1 MAEIQSQTGN
11 NWKKGAVRRSKKLS
25 TKVDLTP
32 MVDLGF
38 LLITFFIIT
47 TTWSESKAMRF
58 IMPKGDKADMP
69 VPESTAL
76 TLIPISNNRIFYY
89 HGNFAEAMPASAYS
103 VSGYAIDSGI
113 GAVIRKKQLQLSH
126 SCPFSSK
133 DLMLVIKP
141 SPEASY
147 KNLVDVM
154 DEVLI
159 NGISHYAVVD
169 LSAAEETFV
178 RKNAGQ

>member
-11 NWKKGAVRRSKKLS
+11 NRRKGAVRRSKKLS
-25 TKVDLTP
+25 TRVDLTP

-47 TTWSESKAMRF
+47 TTWSEAKVMRF
-58 IMPKGDKADMP
+58 MMPKDDGHHIPIAK
-69 VPESTAL
+69 STAL
-76 TLIPISNNRIFYY
+76 TLIPIADNKIFYY
-89 HGNFAEAMPASAYS
+89 HGEPADFLDAAVYG
-103 VSGYAIDSGI
+103 VTGYDVMTGI
-113 GAVIRKKQLQLSH
+113 GEVIRKKQRALNKTSR
-126 SCPFSSK
+126 FKSK

-141 SPEASY
+141 SDASNY

-159 NGISHYAVVD
+159 NGISHYAVTD
-169 LSAAEETFV
+169 LTDLEKNLLKKYAAY
-178 RKNAGQ
+178 